1 MNSVQK
7 FYEVRK
13 DEKVIPEGM
22 TIEERHAL
30 GWDISKVVQAHWTNT
45 ETNKTVSLKSPF
57 GIFSEIVQGRRLV
70 AALIYTDDS
79 NCKLVVFLANGSEH
93 LTVSNLQRL
102 SGHDEPG
109 QFAWFT
115 TPHEPA
121 DDVFGV
127 VFQAD
132 DSSVGQYWLDIDARS
147 GRVLAC
153 TWTK

>member
-1 MNSVQK
+1 MNSVQN

-30 GWDISKVVQAHWTNT
+30 GWGISRVVQVHWTDAKT
-45 ETNKTVSLKSPF
+45 EKAVLLQSAF
-57 GIFSEIVQGRRLV
+57 GVFSDVVQGREFV
-70 AALIYTDDS
+70 ATIVYINDFD
-79 NCKLVVFLANGSEH
+79 CKLVVYLADGNEH
-93 LTVSNLQRL
+93 LTIPNHQRL
-102 SGHDEPG
+102 NGCDEPG

-115 TPHEPA
+115 SPHEPA
-121 DDVFGV
+121 NGVFGV

-132 DSSVGQYWLDIDARS
+132 DSAAGQYWLDIDARS
-147 GRVLAC
+147 GKVLAC